1 MTFGELKPL
10 LAALALPPTLPLLV
24 VFTGALLAWGLKDSR
39 GRRSGAR
46 TRASG
51 LQRLG
56 AMCVL
61 LGAAGL
67 WLLSCNAVAVWL
79 ARTALPQ
86 AAVISPADAAQLKAK
101 GVQAVVVL
109 GGGVLP
115 DAPEYGSA
123 QPSAPTAARLRYG
136 FFLAKA
142 SGLPLA
148 FAGGVGWAAVGT
160 DAPSE
165 ASTAAR
171 MAKENGLA
179 FRWLDADSRDTAENA
194 ARIRALLKPAG
205 VQHIALVTHGWHMP
219 RSQQHFED
227 AGFTVTPAPTG
238 LIRPLERPLLEWL
251 PSAHG
256 LTASRQVLREWLAL
270 QAAGA

>member
-1 MTFGELKPL
+1 MNFGELKPL
-10 LAALALPPTLPLLV
+10 LAALALPPTLPLLAV
-24 VFTGALLAWGLKDSR
+24 LAGALLILTSPSRAQSR
-39 GRRSGAR
+39 GGSRFK
-46 TRASG
+46 T

-56 AMCVL
+56 LVGVF
-61 LGAAGL
+61 LGAAAL

-86 AAVISPADAAQLKAK
+86 TAVVSPADAAQLKAK

-115 DAPEYGSA
+115 YATEYGSA
-123 QPSAPTAARLRYG
+123 QPSAPTAARLHYG

-142 SGLPLA
+142 SDLPLA
-148 FAGGVGWAAVGT
+148 FAGGVGWAAAGT
-160 DAPSE
+160 NAPSE
-165 ASTAAR
+165 ASTAAQ
-171 MAKENGLA
+171 MAKEYGLA
-179 FRWLDADSRDTAENA
+179 FRWLDAESRDTAENA
-194 ARIRALLKPAG
+194 ARTRALLQPAG

-219 RSQQHFED
+219 RSQQHFEK
-227 AGFTVTPAPTG
+227 AGFTVLPAPTG

-256 LTASRQVLREWLAL
+256 LTATRQVLREWLAL
-270 QAAGA
+270 RTL

>member
-1 MTFGELKPL
+1 VTFGELKPL
-10 LAALALPPTLPLLV
+10 LAALALPPTLPLLLV
-24 VFTGALLAWGLKDSR
+24 LAGVLLTWRQRGTS
-39 GRRSGAR
+39 GRRSSAGSQAG
-46 TRASG
+46 S

-56 AMCVL
+56 LLVAL

-86 AAVISPADAAQLKAK
+86 AAVISPADATRLKAT

-115 DAPEYGSA
+115 DAPEYGRA

-142 SGLPLA
+142 ADLPLA
-148 FAGGVGWAAVGT
+148 FAGGVGWAAAGT
-160 DAPSE
+160 DVPSE
-165 ASTAAR
+165 ASTAAH
-171 MAKENGLA
+171 MAKENGLT

-194 ARIRALLKPAG
+194 ARTFALLQPAG

-219 RSQQHFED
+219 RSQKHFEE
-227 AGFTVTPAPTG
+227 AGFKVLPAPTG

-270 QAAGA
+270 RMS

>member
-1 MTFGELKPL
+1 VTFGELKPL

-24 VFTGALLAWGLKDSR
+24 VLAGALLAWGSRDSR
-39 GRRSGAR
+39 GRRSG
-46 TRASG
+46 TRSRGGRFQRIG
-51 LQRLG
+51 LVCVFLG
-56 AMCVL
+56 TI
-61 LGAAGL
+61 GL

-86 AAVISPADAAQLKAK
+86 AAVISPADATQLRAK

-136 FFLAKA
+136 FFLAKT

-148 FAGGVGWAAVGT
+148 FAGGVGWAASGT

-165 ASTAAR
+165 ASTAAH

-194 ARIRALLKPAG
+194 ARIRALLEPAG

-219 RSQQHFED
+219 RSQKHFEE
-227 AGFTVTPAPTG
+227 AGFTVLPAPTG
-238 LIRPLERPLLEWL
+238 LIRPLERPSLEWL

-256 LTASRQVLREWLAL
+256 LTATRNVLREWLAL
-270 QAAGA
+270 RMS

>member
-1 MTFGELKPL
+1 MTLGELKPL

-24 VFTGALLAWGLKDSR
+24 VLAGALLTLSTANR
-39 GRRSGAR
+39 ARSKPNPRYG
-46 TRASG
+46 SSK
-51 LQRLG
+51 RLG
-56 AMCVL
+56 LACVM
-61 LGAAGL
+61 LGTAGL

-79 ARTALPQ
+79 ASTALPQ
-86 AAVISPADAAQLKAK
+86 AAVVAPSDAAQLKAK

-136 FFLAKA
+136 FYLAKA
-142 SGLPLA
+142 SGLPMA

-165 ASTAAR
+165 ASTAAH

-194 ARIRALLKPAG
+194 ARIRALLQPAG

-219 RSQQHFED
+219 RSQGHFEE
-227 AGFTVTPAPTG
+227 AGFTVLPAPTG
-238 LIRPLERPLLEWL
+238 LIRPLERPMLEWL

-256 LTASRQVLREWLAL
+256 LTATRQVLREWLAL
-270 QAAGA
+270 RTS

>member
-1 MTFGELKPL
+1 MNFGELKPL
-10 LAALALPPTLPLLV
+10 LAALALPPTLPLLMV
-24 VFTGALLAWGLKDSR
+24 LTGGMLAWGWRGSR
-39 GRRSGAR
+39 GRPR
-46 TRASG
+46 TRPG
-51 LQRLG
+51 LTADHWQRLG
-56 AMCVL
+56 LACVL
-61 LGAAGL
+61 FGAAGL

-79 ARTALPQ
+79 ARVALPQ

-115 DAPEYGSA
+115 DAAEYGSA

-142 SGLPLA
+142 AGLPLA
-148 FAGGVGWAAVGT
+148 FAGGVGWAAAGT
-160 DAPSE
+160 NVPSE
-165 ASTAAR
+165 ASTAIQ

-179 FRWLDADSRDTAENA
+179 FRWLEADSRDTAENA
-194 ARIRALLKPAG
+194 ARVGAMLQPAG
-205 VQHIALVTHGWHMP
+205 LQHVALVTHGWHMP
-219 RSQQHFED
+219 RSQKHFEE
-227 AGFTVTPAPTG
+227 AGFKVLPAPTG

-256 LTASRQVLREWLAL
+256 LTATRQVLREWLAL
-270 QAAGA
+270 RMS